1 VRGAL
6 VDWLYVNYADGASQD
21 PLATVGAG
29 NAARLRDAARRYDP
43 DGVFQTRCPGV
54 FKISRSKAGQGE
66 EEG

>member
-6 VDWLYVNYADGASQD
+6 VDWLYINYADGASQD

-29 NAARLRDAARRYDP
+29 NAARRYDP
-43 DGVFQTRCPGV
+43 DGVFQTRCPGG
-54 FKISRSKAGQGE
+54 FKISRSKAGRGE